1 MARHYRST
9 CFERHP
15 GPGSLP
21 EQLVPAPVAV
31 VTAPRCPAPRWP
43 PALAI
48 LATPRQQRLG
58 PGSASAG
65 EAEIKLPPA
74 NVVPGPSAFIPK
86 LALGNRF
93 WRLIH
98 LAERH

>member
-1 MARHYRST
+1 
-9 CFERHP
+9 
-15 GPGSLP
+15 
-21 EQLVPAPVAV
+21 VPALSG
-31 VTAPRCPAPRWP
+31 TA

-58 PGSASAG
+58 PGSALAG
-65 EAEIKLPPA
+65 EAEVKRHPA
-74 NVVPGPSAFIPK
+74 NEVPGPCAFIPR

-98 LAERH
+98 LAEWH